1 VTKIYL
7 AKGYPKEYFRPT
19 TEYIHSVQLDNGAIP
34 WFSGS
39 TMDPWDHVESA
50 MGLTIGG
57 KYAEAEKAFLWLQR
71 EQLYDGSWWAGYQ
84 HGKLAQGVTRK
95 ESNFVAYVATGV
107 WHYYLVTKNKSFLK
121 QMWPCVEKA
130 ITFVLNLQTP
140 YGEIYWAV
148 DSIKGVDKDA
158 LLTGNSSI
166 YKSLECAINI
176 ASTLDVEKHDWFKA
190 RQKLGNAIL
199 NHPER
204 FDRTWESKSRFSMDW
219 FYPVLSGALRGAK
232 ARARLA
238 EKWDVFVEH
247 GLGCRCVSDE
257 PWVTIAESCELVMAL
272 LAAGEKQKASELFSW
287 LHEYRDHDG
296 AYWTGWVF
304 RDQAI
309 WPEEKPTWTAGAV
322 LLAADA
328 LTEATAASKIFTEV
342 NLLEPFSKYRE
353 RGYNEATPE

>member
-19 TEYIHSVQLDNGAIP
+19 TEYIASVQLENGAIP
-34 WFSGS
+34 WFENS

-50 MGLTIGG
+50 MGLGIGG
-57 KYAEAEKAFLWLQR
+57 KIDEAQKAFRWLKN
-71 EQLYDGSWWAGYQ
+71 EQLEEGSWWAGYQ
-84 HGKLAQGVTRK
+84 HGRVAEGVTRK
-95 ESNFVAYVATGV
+95 ETNFVAYVATGV
-107 WHYYLVTKNKSFLK
+107 WHHYLITEDIEFLK
-121 QMWPCVEKA
+121 EMWGCVEKA
-130 ITFVLNLQTP
+130 ITFVLDLQSKF
-140 YGEIYWAV
+140 GEIYWAV
-148 DSIKGVDKDA
+148 DSIKGIDEDA

-176 ASTLDVEKHDWFKA
+176 ATTLEIEKLDWVKA
-190 RQKLGNAIL
+190 RERLHTAIIK
-199 NHPER
+199 HPER

-219 FYPVLSGALRGAK
+219 FYPVLAGVLQGQEAK
-232 ARARLA
+232 NRIN
-238 EKWDVFVEH
+238 EKWKVFVED

-272 LAAGEKQKASELFSW
+272 IAAGEKQKASQLFSW
-287 LHEYRDHDG
+287 LHEYRDDDG

-328 LTEATAASKIFTEV
+328 LTEATPASKIFSEV
-342 NLLEPFSKYRE
+342 NLLEPFQKSQGVNRRQGFE
-353 RGYNEATPE
+353 

>member
-1 VTKIYL
+1 MTKIYL

-19 TEYIHSVQLDNGAIP
+19 VEYIASVQLENGAIP
-34 WFSGS
+34 WFEGS

-57 KYAEAEKAFLWLQR
+57 KIAEAQKAFEWLR
-71 EQLYDGSWWAGYQ
+71 NEQLEDGSWWAGYQ
-84 HGKLAQGVTRK
+84 HGVVAEGVTRK

-107 WHYYLVTKNKSFLK
+107 WHHYLITQDQQFLK
-121 QMWPCVEKA
+121 SMWSCVEKA
-130 ITFVLNLQTP
+130 IGFALSLQSEF
-140 YGEIYWAV
+140 GEIYWAV
-148 DSIKGVDKDA
+148 DSIKGVDEDA

-176 ASTLDVEKHDWFKA
+176 AASLDMDTSSWMNA
-190 RQKLGNAIL
+190 RKKLGNAIL

-204 FDRTWESKSRFSMDW
+204 FDRTWESKARFSMDW
-219 FYPVLSGALRGAK
+219 FYPVLAGVITGQDAK
-232 ARARLA
+232 KRIA
-238 EKWDVFVEH
+238 EKWSVFVKD

-272 LAAGEKQKASELFSW
+272 IAAGEKQKALQLFSW
-287 LHEYRDHDG
+287 LHEYRDKDG

-304 RDQAI
+304 RDNAI

-328 LTEATAASKIFTEV
+328 LTQATPASKIFSGVHLIES
-342 NLLEPFSKYRE
+342 EKKIISEEKSRKK
-353 RGYNEATPE
+353 

>member
-1 VTKIYL
+1 MTKIYL

-19 TEYIHSVQLDNGAIP
+19 TEYIASVQLENGAIP
-34 WFSGS
+34 WFEGS

-50 MGLTIGG
+50 MGLSIGG
-57 KYAEAEKAFLWLQR
+57 EIEKARKAYHWLNQ
-71 EQLYDGSWWAGYQ
+71 EQLDDGSWWAGYK
-84 HGKLAQGVTRK
+84 HGEIAEGVTRK
-95 ESNFVAYVATGV
+95 ETNFVAYVATGV
-107 WHYYLVTKNKSFLK
+107 WHHFLITEDLDFL
-121 QMWPCVEKA
+121 QDMWPCVEKA
-130 ITFVLNLQTP
+130 ITFVLDLQSE

-148 DSIKGVDKDA
+148 DSIKGIDKDA

-176 ASTLDVEKHDWFKA
+176 ATTLEIEKQDWVKS
-190 RQKLGNAIL
+190 RKRLLNAIL
-199 NHPER
+199 KHPQR

-219 FYPVLSGALRGAK
+219 FYPVLAGVLTGQEAK
-232 ARARLA
+232 KRIN
-238 EKWDVFVEH
+238 EKWHTFVEP

-272 LAAGEKQKASELFSW
+272 LAAGEKQRASQLFSW
-287 LHEYRDHDG
+287 LHEYRDKDG

-304 RDQAI
+304 RDNAI

-328 LTEATAASKIFTEV
+328 LTKATPASNIFSEV
-342 NLLEPFSKYRE
+342 NLLDPLQKSQSVN
-353 RGYNEATPE
+353 RGQGLE